1 MQLRQRLHKVNDE
14 SESKHTADRRSLYYS
29 HSRRHRHDWCSCG
42 LTGRWFSNNVDDGR
56 EIGDTVEDETN
67 DIGDEVDDTQDEVDD
82 TTDDIE
88 HGVDA
93 HRTKLSIPPTIF
105 KTAPRMRR
113 TGLLT
118 LRTTSVTKQMIPK
131 MWSAILLTRLWMT
144 PGRKPVIPMG

>member
-1 MQLRQRLHKVNDE
+1 
-14 SESKHTADRRSLYYS
+14 
-29 HSRRHRHDWCSCG
+29 
-42 LTGRWFSNNVDDGR
+42 VDDGR

-88 HGVDA
+88 DGVDA

-105 KTAPRMRR
+105 KTTPRMRR

-131 MWSAILLTRLWMT
+131 MRSAILLTRLWMM
-144 PGRKPVIPMG
+144 PGRKPVIPMGQAYLIDRPESR